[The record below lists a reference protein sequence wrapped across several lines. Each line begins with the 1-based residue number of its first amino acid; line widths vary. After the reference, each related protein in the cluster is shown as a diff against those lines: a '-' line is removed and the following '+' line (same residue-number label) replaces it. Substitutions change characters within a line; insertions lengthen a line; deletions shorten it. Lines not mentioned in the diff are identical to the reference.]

1 MSSCCSGFP
10 ASVQSVFDARVAEG
24 DLKSYHRKGPSATVR
39 LMRDAVRDAGGGETV
54 LDVGAGIGALSFEL
68 LAAGFRHSTIVDAS
82 TAYLATA
89 RAEARRRGVADQVA
103 FHEGDFVG
111 LGDGLAPADVVVMN
125 RVVCCYP
132 EYAPLLEQALRHSRR
147 LFAMSYPRDRWF
159 VRIGIGLE
167 NALRALRRNP
177 FRAFMHP
184 PAAMAALA
192 ARHGFRRVHESVTL
206 LWRVEL
212 YAREAA

>member
-10 ASVQSVFDARVAEG
+10 GSVQSVFDERVAKS
-24 DLKSYHRKGPSATVR
+24 DLKRYRNKGPSATVR
-39 LMRDAVRDAGGGETV
+39 LMRDAVRAAGGNETL

-68 LAAGFRHSTIVDAS
+68 LAAGFRCSTVVDAAP
-82 TAYLATA
+82 AYLEVA
-89 RAEARRRGVADQVA
+89 RAEAKRRGVADQVA
-103 FHEGDFVG
+103 IHEGDFVAV
-111 LGDGLAPADVVVMN
+111 GDGLPAADVVVMN

-132 EYAPLLEQALRHSRR
+132 EYAPLLDQALRHSRR

-159 VRIGIGLE
+159 MRLGIGLD
-167 NALRALRRNP
+167 NRLRALRRNP
-177 FRAFMHP
+177 FRAYVHS
-184 PAAMAALA
+184 PAAMAAVA
-192 ARHGFRRVHESVTL
+192 ARHGFRRIRESGTI